1 MNIALNPETTADK
14 SCETYRKT
22 TRPLESATLS
32 AARVAETSVAQSVE
46 AYERSKNALDA
57 AVDIMARSYDALGQG
72 AAALNHKIIE
82 IAQQNVSSGFDLA
95 KGLATATTLAE
106 VLELRAAYWRKQ
118 FSALAA
124 QAEEVRALSTKM
136 AAEMTDP
143 IKTHM
148 ARSLSKLRE
157 EK

>member
-1 MNIALNPETTADK
+1 
-14 SCETYRKT
+14 
-22 TRPLESATLS
+22 
-32 AARVAETSVAQSVE
+32 
-46 AYERSKNALDA
+46 
-57 AVDIMARSYDALGQG
+57 MARSFDALGQG
-72 AAALNHKIIE
+72 AAAINRKIIE

-148 ARSLSKLRE
+148 TRSLSELRE

>member
-1 MNIALNPETTADK
+1 MLSTQQWTLWLD
-14 SCETYRKT
+14 RM
-22 TRPLESATLS
+22 TRWV
-32 AARVAETSVAQSVE
+32 R
-46 AYERSKNALDA
+46 
-57 AVDIMARSYDALGQG
+57 G

-82 IAQQNVSSGFDLA
+82 IAQQNVSSGFGEGLGHGHDAPRGFGVTGSLLA
-95 KGLATATTLAE
+95 QA
-106 VLELRAAYWRKQ
+106 

-136 AAEMTDP
+136 AAEMTDQ

-148 ARSLSKLRE
+148 TRGLSELRE